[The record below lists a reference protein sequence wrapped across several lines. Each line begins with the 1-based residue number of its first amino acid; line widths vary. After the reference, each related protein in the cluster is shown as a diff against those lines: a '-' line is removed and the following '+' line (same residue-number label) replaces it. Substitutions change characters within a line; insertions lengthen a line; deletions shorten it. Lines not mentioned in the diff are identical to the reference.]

1 MRFYR
6 ASLTLCAV
14 CATGILF
21 LSSCA
26 TRVINSVATSVVIAP
41 ATIPS
46 GSVRQLFDQVVAETT
61 KLGIAMTKADTAGAR
76 QRLASIDSIWVAM
89 QPLAQDLGDQ
99 TLEDLQRM
107 IDLVHT
113 SVERNRPADA
123 DKALRFLLLLEE
135 SMPTS

>member
-6 ASLTLCAV
+6 ARLTLCAV
-14 CATGILF
+14 CATGTLILG
-21 LSSCA
+21 SCA
-26 TRVINSVATSVVIAP
+26 TRVIDTVATSVVVAP
-41 ATIPS
+41 ATLPS
-46 GSVRQLFDQVVAETT
+46 GSVRQLFDQLVAETA
-61 KLGIAMTKADTAGAR
+61 KLSSAMNKADTVGAR
-76 QRLASIDSIWVAM
+76 QHLASIDSIWVAM

-123 DKALRFLLLLEE
+123 DKTLRFLLLLEE
-135 SMPTS
+135 SIPNS

>member
-6 ASLTLCAV
+6 ASLTLCALSV
-14 CATGILF
+14 TGTLF

-26 TRVINSVATSVVIAP
+26 TRVIDTVATSVVVAP

-61 KLGIAMTKADTAGAR
+61 KLGIAMNKADTAGAR